1 MTNALCVYNVSF
13 CKYGLQNRD
22 KYCIYKAKY
31 GHESWLKRKKSRYEK
46 DIRKIDRTHDIYPK
60 SRLPSDTCLPG
71 G

>member
-1 MTNALCVYNVSF
+1 MHCVYTMCLFVNMVFKTVTNIVFTKRSM
-13 CKYGLQNRD
+13 D
-22 KYCIYKAKY
+22 T
-31 GHESWLKRKKSRYEK
+31 ESWLKRKKSRYEK

>member
-1 MTNALCVYNVSF
+1 MHCVYTMCLFVNTVFKTVTNIVFTKRSMDTE
-13 CKYGLQNRD
+13 L
-22 KYCIYKAKY
+22 
-31 GHESWLKRKKSRYEK
+31 WLKRKKSRNEK

>member
-1 MTNALCVYNVSF
+1 MHCVYTMCLFVNTVFKTVTNIVFTKRSM
-13 CKYGLQNRD
+13 D
-22 KYCIYKAKY
+22 T
-31 GHESWLKRKKSRYEK
+31 ESWLKRKKSRNEK

>member
-1 MTNALCVYNVSF
+1 MHCVYTMCRFVNTVFKTVTNIVFTKRSM
-13 CKYGLQNRD
+13 D
-22 KYCIYKAKY
+22 T
-31 GHESWLKRKKSRYEK
+31 ESWLKRKKSRNEK